1 MKRKLR
7 TIICLFCI
15 STCAAVEEVGPRIVQ
30 FPKDRAVGR
39 LKLRDTSSDDDS
51 DRGLL
56 SLPGW
61 VLLGQAQGDVSVPAG
76 KDLTF
81 EAYSDVTDF
90 SFLADLKPNDL
101 QVLILSHE
109 GISDGELVHLKGLT
123 GLLGLDLG
131 STLIKGP
138 GLVHLARLTSLRNL
152 SLFNTQVSDTALEH
166 LSTLTSLM
174 NLSLLKTQI
183 EGPGLAHLKSL
194 TSLVSLDLG
203 STPIT
208 DDSLVHLAEMTWLK
222 ELELYDTHISN
233 DGLAHLKPLRSLEEL
248 ILGYAR
254 LRPEYS
260 PITDKGLVYL
270 KELDSLKLLCL
281 LGTRVTDAG
290 LAHLRNLKKLEALQ
304 LRETQITGEGLAFL
318 KEVPA
323 LKYLD
328 FEKTNIGH
336 TGLANCKEWSET
348 LESLQLKDT
357 KISDADLAHL
367 ADFKALKSLNISNT
381 SITDA
386 GLVHLNKLNSLES
399 LNVSNTSI
407 TDAGLVYLSKLKSL
421 ERLRVDNTEITDDGL
436 MLLKNLPN
444 LRNIHVMRTGVTNA
458 GLEKFKQ
465 ISASKSVK
473 ANIRMRIVSTKER
486 GMEIVKSESSQIMGK
501 PPSLLGRPLPN
512 LKSIELKFIPE
523 DTKEKAISI
532 CFFDMNQRPSRNCIM
547 RLAKQAEQLKRKG
560 VTVVIVQAS
569 KIDENTLNEW
579 VKNYN
584 IPFPVGM
591 AQGDEEKTR
600 FTWGIRSLPW
610 LILTDKQHIVTAEGF
625 TLDELNEKLGNNPK
639 HKSGPTQ

>member
-15 STCAAVEEVGPRIVQ
+15 STCAAVEQVGQRIVQ

-61 VLLGQAQGDVSVPAG
+61 VLLGQAQGDVSVPGG
-76 KDLTF
+76 KDLSL
-81 EAYSDVTDF
+81 EVYRDVTDF

-101 QVLILSHE
+101 QVLILSHKE
-109 GISDGELVHLKGLT
+109 ISDEELVHLKGLT

-138 GLVHLARLTSLRNL
+138 GLVHLAALTSLRKL
-152 SLFNTQVSDTALEH
+152 SLFNTQVSDAALEH
-166 LSTLTSLM
+166 LSTLKSLKYL
-174 NLSLLKTQI
+174 NLYITQVR
-183 EGPGLAHLKSL
+183 GPGLKHLKSL
-194 TSLVSLDLG
+194 NSLVRLDLAA
-203 STPIT
+203 TPIT
-208 DDSLVHLAEMTWLK
+208 NESLVHLAEMTWLK
-222 ELELYDTHISN
+222 ELELYDTDISN

-248 ILGYAR
+248 ILGHAR

-270 KELDSLKLLCL
+270 KELDSLKHLFLLR
-281 LGTRVTDAG
+281 TRVTDAG
-290 LAHLRNLKKLEALQ
+290 LAHLRNLKKLEAL
-304 LRETQITGEGLAFL
+304 LLTETQITGEGLAFL

-336 TGLANCKEWSET
+336 TGLANCKEWSDT
-348 LESLQLKDT
+348 LEGLELDGT
-357 KISDADLAHL
+357 KISDGDLAHL
-367 ADFKALKSLNISNT
+367 ADFKALKSLN
-381 SITDA
+381 
-386 GLVHLNKLNSLES
+386 
-399 LNVSNTSI
+399 VSNTSI
-407 TDAGLVYLSKLKSL
+407 TDAGIFHIHKLNSL
-421 ERLRVDNTEITDDGL
+421 ENLNLNNTQITDDGL
-436 MLLKNLPN
+436 MFLKDLPN
-444 LRNIHVMRTGVTNA
+444 LRNIRVMGTGVTNA

-473 ANIRMRIVSTKER
+473 ANIRMKIISTKER
-486 GMEIVKSESSQIMGK
+486 GMETVESESSQIMGK

-512 LKSIELKFIPE
+512 FKSIELKFIPE
-523 DTKEKAISI
+523 DTKEKGISI

-591 AQGDEEKTR
+591 VQGDEEKTR

-610 LILTDKQHIVTAEGF
+610 MILTDKQHVVTAEGF
-625 TLDELNEKLGNNPK
+625 NPDELNEKLGNNPK